1 VGVDDRT
8 TITAGTSIASAH
20 RIGIDKA
27 EMAAVKWP
35 RSTVSQSRA
44 NRECG
49 AERCSNAA
57 AAPATV

>member
-1 VGVDDRT
+1 M

>member
-1 VGVDDRT
+1 M

-35 RSTVSQSRA
+35 RSTVSQVESEQGMR
-44 NRECG
+44 CG
-49 AERCSNAA
+49 TDV
-57 AAPATV
+57 PIPQLPPQL